1 MIDGDSVFHDVQVS
15 GPMPVEHIHNA
26 RECFLW
32 ICIAHVVEGTEGRNT
47 YPNATRIPDVQD
59 GLDDFTEKARPV
71 GSTAAV
77 SVGADVRFRPKELV
91 NQVAVGSVNLHAIE
105 ASCLGI
111 ESSATIVLDRAPGS
125 P

>member
-1 MIDGDSVFHDVQVS
+1 
-15 GPMPVEHIHNA
+15 MPVEHIYNA

-59 GLDDFTEKARPV
+59 GLDDLTEKTRPV
-71 GSTAAV
+71 GSAAAV

-91 NQVAVGSVNLHAIE
+91 NQVPGQVGEAYSITVTLALGLPKVWSVGS
-105 ASCLGI
+105 
-111 ESSATIVLDRAPGS
+111 GS
-125 P
+125 